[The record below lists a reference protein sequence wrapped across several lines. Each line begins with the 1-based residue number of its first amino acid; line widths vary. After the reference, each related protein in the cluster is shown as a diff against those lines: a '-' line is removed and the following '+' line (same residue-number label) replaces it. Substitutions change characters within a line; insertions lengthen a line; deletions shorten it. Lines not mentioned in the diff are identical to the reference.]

1 LFALN
6 RKNTINKKQSIGITV
21 VAVAVLSL
29 LIAGTI
35 LAPTQASAI
44 SQRSVSVNREHRDQ
58 HIGQEN
64 LCYRTNT
71 CRQSDVGQNTL
82 GNDNSVTGFADQSD
96 NIQQSAAA
104 NNTTPTL
111 TSTPSPIP
119 AACPA
124 GTVFDVTIQQAG
136 GFTEPGTVL
145 CLKTSG
151 VNRGIVAILPTGGT
165 KTTGVDVVPLPP
177 DGKCLVVPFPPIVYF
192 KAAIT
197 SGTAPF
203 ELTGGVSTTVCV
215 LTLDPPR

>member
-1 LFALN
+1 M
-6 RKNTINKKQSIGITV
+6 V
-21 VAVAVLSL
+21 VA
-29 LIAGTI
+29 GTT
-35 LAPTQASAI
+35 LAPIQSYAVSSSGFPDTSSLKQGI
-44 SQRSVSVNREHRDQ
+44 RDGVSVNLEHRDQ
-58 HIGQEN
+58 HMNQEN
-64 LCYRTNT
+64 ICYRTNT
-71 CRQSDVGQNTL
+71 CRQSNAGQNTL

-124 GTVFDVTIQQAG
+124 GTVFDVTIQEKG

-151 VNRGIVAILPTGGT
+151 VNRGIVAILPNGGT

-177 DGKCLVVPFPPIVYF
+177 DGKCLLVPFPPIRYF
-192 KAAIT
+192 KAAVT
-197 SGTAPF
+197 SGTPPF

-215 LTLDPPR
+215 LTLDPPQ

>member
-6 RKNTINKKQSIGITV
+6 REKTINKKQSIGIIV

-35 LAPTQASAI
+35 LAPTQAFAI
-44 SQRSVSVNREHRDQ
+44 SQRSVIVNREHRDQ

-64 LCYRTNT
+64 LCFRSNT

-111 TSTPSPIP
+111 ISTPSPIP

-124 GTVFDVTIQQAG
+124 GTVFDVTIQEAG
-136 GFTEPGTVL
+136 GFMEPGTVL

-151 VNRGIVAILPTGGT
+151 VNRGIVAILPTGST